1 MDVEF
6 EQGGRS
12 VASMLCEFDRYLEA
26 DRGASMATRD
36 AYGRHVRV
44 FLAAVADGTGRVDL
58 SGLSARDVRGYVTG
72 LAGRYARQSVK
83 LIATAVRCFLRFAW
97 LRGYSASD
105 LSDAVGVVIV
115 HRFGRLPRAL
125 SAEQLTA
132 LLTVPDRTI
141 RSGARDYAVMLLLS
155 RLGLRASEAARLR
168 LDDFDWRAGTVLVRV
183 KGDRR
188 LVLPVPADVGE
199 AIVEY
204 LRLRPCSELREVF
217 LGLRGLATPLTRGA
231 VTQLVQHH
239 AASAGLGVVHAHR
252 LRHTTA
258 RMVLDAGGSL
268 GEVGELLGHSTPQ
281 VTMVYASLDLVSLRP
296 LVRAWPGERH
306 V

>member
-1 MDVEF
+1 MGVGI
-6 EQGGRS
+6 EQRGLS
-12 VASMLCEFDRYLEA
+12 VRLLLCEFDRYLEA

-44 FLAAVADGTGRVDL
+44 FLASAADSTGRVDL
-58 SGLSARDVRGYVTG
+58 SCLSAPEVRGYVTG
-72 LAGRYARQSVK
+72 LAGRYARQSVR
-83 LIATAVRCFLRFAW
+83 LIATVIRCFLRFAW
-97 LRGYSASD
+97 VHGYAASD
-105 LSDAVGVVIV
+105 LSGAVGVVIV
-115 HRFGRLPRAL
+115 HRFGCLPRAL
-125 SAEQLTA
+125 NAEQLSA
-132 LLTVPDRTI
+132 LLTVPDRTT

-155 RLGLRASEAARLR
+155 RLGLRAGEAAGLR

-188 LVLPVPADVGE
+188 LVLPVPIDVGE

-204 LRLRPCSELREVF
+204 LRLRPDSEHREVF
-217 LGLRGLATPLTRGA
+217 LRLRGPAAPLTRGA
-231 VTQLVQHH
+231 VTQLVGRH
-239 AASAGLGVVHAHR
+239 AAKAGLGVVHAHR

-258 RMVLDAGGSL
+258 RLVLDAGGSL

-281 VTMVYASLDLVSLRP
+281 VTMAYASLDLVSLRP
-296 LVRAWPGERH
+296 LARVWPGERH